1 MAWIERIAFVSI
13 VIAIFLEE
21 GFCDDICPNGITN
34 ITGQTSG
41 EVQYPM
47 AGTYGVNETKCWR
60 IEIPKP
66 YDRIGITYHRFE
78 FEECL
83 RCECDALSF
92 ASRYS
97 LLEFVLGDCERFS
110 TRYLDFYNRLV
121 GDLPYYIYTGENLYI
136 RLKSDDSFNYRGF
149 KFSYI
154 VGSTVWAFITL
165 LATIGQESYLNVSEG
180 VISTPKFGSK
190 NYPVNFERQWFLLAP
205 EGHQIMIG
213 QATSEMFPKVR
224 LALQNLAQRTTYPAN
239 FEWQW
244 FLLAPEG
251 HQIKITF
258 SDQFEL
264 EQSEYCKNDY
274 LEVREAYFKV
284 FSNPEQG
291 MEGRYG
297 AILAMPT
304 CGTNKPQ
311 DMLSAGNMVW
321 VHFKSDSNST
331 TTYKGFKATFTTS
344 GQYRSFLVNNASTV
358 LLLLASMTFTTI
370 FV

>member
-13 VIAIFLEE
+13 V
-21 GFCDDICPNGITN
+21 CPNGITN

-41 EVQYPM
+41 ELEYPM

-66 YDRIGITYHRFE
+66 YDRIGITYHRFD

-92 ASRYS
+92 VSSYS
-97 LLEFVLGDCERFS
+97 LYRFAFGRVCGRRS
-110 TRYLDFYNRLV
+110 TRFLDFQTRLV
-121 GDLPYYIYTGENLYI
+121 GNGLFRTYFGENFYI

-154 VGSTVWAFITL
+154 VRSDAGG
-165 LATIGQESYLNVSEG
+165 GQSYLNVSEG
-180 VISTPKFGSK
+180 EINTPKFGSK
-190 NYPVNFERQWFLLAP
+190 N
-205 EGHQIMIG
+205 
-213 QATSEMFPKVR
+213 
-224 LALQNLAQRTTYPAN
+224 YPAN

-274 LEVREAYFKV
+274 LEVREAYFKDL
-284 FSNPEQG
+284 SNLVRGIEAN
-291 MEGRYG
+291 YG
-297 AILAMPT
+297 AILARPT

-344 GQYRSFLVNNASTV
+344 GQCRSFLVNNASTV
-358 LLLLASMTFTTI
+358 LLLLASMTFTTF

>member
-13 VIAIFLEE
+13 V
-21 GFCDDICPNGITN
+21 CPNGITN

-41 EVQYPM
+41 ELEYPM

-66 YDRIGITYHRFE
+66 YDRIGIILHRFE

-83 RCECDALSF
+83 RCECDAFSF
-92 ASRYS
+92 VSSARYS
-97 LLEFVLGDCERFS
+97 FLRFGYGRECARIS
-110 TRYLDFYNRLV
+110 TSYLDFQTRLV
-121 GDLPYYIYTGENLYI
+121 GNGPFRTYTGENFYI

-149 KFSYI
+149 KFSFI
-154 VGSTVWAFITL
+154 VRSDAG
-165 LATIGQESYLNVSEG
+165 GGRSYLNVSEG
-180 VISTPKFGSK
+180 EINTPKFGSK
-190 NYPVNFERQWFLLAP
+190 NYP
-205 EGHQIMIG
+205 
-213 QATSEMFPKVR
+213 
-224 LALQNLAQRTTYPAN
+224 AN

-244 FLLAPEG
+244 SLLAPEG

-274 LEVREAYFKV
+274 LEVREAYFEDL
-284 FSNPEQG
+284 SNL
-291 MEGRYG
+291 GRGIEADYG
-297 AILAMPT
+297 AILARPT

-344 GQYRSFLVNNASTV
+344 GQGQSFLVNNASTL
-358 LLLLASMTFTTI
+358 LLLLASMTFKTI

>member
-41 EVQYPM
+41 ELEYPM

-66 YDRIGITYHRFE
+66 YYRIGIILHRFE

-83 RCECDALSF
+83 RCECDAVNFESD
-92 ASRYS
+92 YS
-97 LLEFVLGDCERFS
+97 LLRYERVCARRS
-110 TRYLDFYNRLV
+110 TSYLDFQTRQVGSRLHQTH
-121 GDLPYYIYTGENLYI
+121 IGENFYI

-154 VGSTVWAFITL
+154 VGSDA
-165 LATIGQESYLNVSEG
+165 GGEQSYLNVSEG
-180 VISTPKFGSK
+180 EINTPKFGSK
-190 NYPVNFERQWFLLAP
+190 N
-205 EGHQIMIG
+205 
-213 QATSEMFPKVR
+213 
-224 LALQNLAQRTTYPAN
+224 YPAN

-274 LEVREAYFKV
+274 LEVREAYFNELINLV
-284 FSNPEQG
+284 R
-291 MEGRYG
+291 GRYG
-297 AILAMPT
+297 AILARPT

-344 GQYRSFLVNNASTV
+344 GQCRSFLVNNASTV
-358 LLLLASMTFTTI
+358 LLLLASMTFTKI

>member
-41 EVQYPM
+41 ELEYPM

-66 YDRIGITYHRFE
+66 YYRIGIILHRFD

-92 ASRYS
+92 ANRYS
-97 LLEFVLGDCERFS
+97 LLEFGGDHDCERLS
-110 TRYLDFYNRLV
+110 TRYLDFETQLDGSRSYQA
-121 GDLPYYIYTGENLYI
+121 YHAGENLYI

-154 VGSTVWAFITL
+154 VGSNAD
-165 LATIGQESYLNVSEG
+165 GRRSYLNVSEG
-180 VISTPKFGSK
+180 EISTPKFGSK
-190 NYPVNFERQWFLLAP
+190 N
-205 EGHQIMIG
+205 
-213 QATSEMFPKVR
+213 
-224 LALQNLAQRTTYPAN
+224 YPAN

-251 HQIKITF
+251 HQINITF
-258 SDQFEL
+258 SEFEL
-264 EQSEYCKNDY
+264 EQSENCKNDY
-274 LEVREAYFKV
+274 LEIREAYFAILSHL
-284 FSNPEQG
+284 FAG
-291 MEGRYG
+291 IDAGYG
-297 AILAMPT
+297 AILARPT

-311 DMLSAGNMVW
+311 SILSTGNMVW

-331 TTYKGFKATFTTS
+331 TRYKGFKATFTS
-344 GQYRSFLVNNASTV
+344 GQARSFLVNNAST
-358 LLLLASMTFTTI
+358 LLLLLLSSMAFTTI
-370 FV
+370 FI